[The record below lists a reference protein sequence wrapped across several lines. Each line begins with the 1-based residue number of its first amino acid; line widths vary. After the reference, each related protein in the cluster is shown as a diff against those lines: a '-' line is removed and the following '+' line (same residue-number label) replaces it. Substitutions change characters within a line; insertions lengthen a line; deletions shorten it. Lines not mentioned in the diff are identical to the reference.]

1 MNGINPCAISLEKK
15 LQDRN
20 ILHLEEGNF
29 GDHKFCREGVWELKI
44 HASAGYR
51 VYYSISGNKII
62 LLLCGGSKNSQQQDI
77 QKATEYLKKYKEE
90 HKW

>member
-1 MNGINPCAISLEKK
+1 MGFKNTCWRRLPCYYP
-15 LQDRN
+15 
-20 ILHLEEGNF
+20 IL
-29 GDHKFCREGVWELKI
+29 
-44 HASAGYR
+44 
-51 VYYSISGNKII
+51 GNKII